1 MGALQLIIENSL
13 IYFIINVMKVLDSY
27 KNKGFSFKKENN
39 KGAEM
44 MNKLK
49 IIVPLYTISEKY
61 LILTLD
67 SINKNKKFIDETIF
81 VIDKSSDKYKALI
94 EEYLDIKLKI
104 FSTDLDRTTKM
115 EKLSLAAK
123 NVDDNDY
130 IIILDSDDNLIDLSF
145 IIDIIPRKFDLI
157 FSPYIH
163 SQWER
168 EIEIENGFFLLKFGI
183 NLQWERGNNENWI
196 PRTYFPY
203 FGNHSSVVKGSLFK
217 KVDSLTIN
225 KAFQRH
231 EDIYRTIY
239 YIDMAESVFYQD
251 SIPFIQRNIFKDHH
265 HTLRDEKQTQV
276 HEWVNILSQNMLN
289 IGLIDVSDP
298 WDIKTK
304 SQISAL
310 IEIMISAR
318 DSFEFDK
325 RNSYSGELYKD
336 IKNHLKN
343 EEIKKY
349 LGGLNGYRR

>member
-1 MGALQLIIENSL
+1 
-13 IYFIINVMKVLDSY
+13 
-27 KNKGFSFKKENN
+27 
-39 KGAEM
+39 

-49 IIVPLYTISEKY
+49 IIVPLYTIGKKH

-67 SINKNKKFIDETIF
+67 SINKNKKFIDEIIF
-81 VIDKSSDKYKALI
+81 VLDKSSEKYKTLI
-94 EEYLDIKLKI
+94 EEYIDIKLKI
-104 FSTDLDRTTKM
+104 FSTSLERTTKL
-115 EKLSLAAK
+115 EKLSLTTK
-123 NVDDNDY
+123 EVDDNDY
-130 IIILDSDDNLIDLSF
+130 IIVLDSDDHLIDLSF

-163 SQWER
+163 SQLEKDN
-168 EIEIENGFFLLKFGI
+168 EIENGSFLLKFGI
-183 NLQWERGNNENWI
+183 NLQWERDNKENWI

-239 YIDMAESVFYQD
+239 YIDMSESVFYQG
-251 SIPFIQRNIFKDHH
+251 SIPFIQRNIFKNHH
-265 HTLRDEKQTQV
+265 HTLRDEKQAQV
-276 HEWVNILSQNMLN
+276 HEWVNILSQNMLD
-289 IGLIDVSDP
+289 IGLVDVNDP
-298 WDIKTK
+298 WDIETK

-318 DSFEFDK
+318 ESFEFDK
-325 RNSYSGELYKD
+325 RNSYSGELYRE

-343 EEIKKY
+343 KKIEKY
-349 LGGLNGYRR
+349 LGELNGYRS